1 MTRIFL
7 PLLFCLVVMSANA
20 QVGNNAKLNAHKVKI
35 DQLFMK
41 YEKQMNEAVKTLA
54 TMRKALESAMK
65 DLETQNKLTSSEG
78 KDLMIRF
85 NQAETLLPSVLK
97 EIDGVNKNVFSKMI
111 IIR

>member
-1 MTRIFL
+1 MKKIFL
-7 PLLFCLVVMSANA
+7 PLIFCLASFIGNA
-20 QVGNNAKLNAHKVKI
+20 QTGDKAKLNAHKIKI
-35 DQLFMK
+35 EQLFTK
-41 YEKQMNEAVKTLA
+41 YEKQMNEAVKTLES
-54 TMRKALESAMK
+54 MRKALEMAMK

-97 EIDGVNKNVFSKMI
+97 EIDVVNKSVFSKMI